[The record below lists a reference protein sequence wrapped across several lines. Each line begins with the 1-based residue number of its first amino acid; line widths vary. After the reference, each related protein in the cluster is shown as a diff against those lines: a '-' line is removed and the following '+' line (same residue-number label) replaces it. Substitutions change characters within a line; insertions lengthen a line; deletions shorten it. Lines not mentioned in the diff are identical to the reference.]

1 MSDLV
6 FPIVF
11 PLLAAAA
18 ILLLRR
24 GAAILA
30 LAGVALS
37 LAASLRLLG
46 ATASGD
52 SAPLVLPGL
61 PDLPLRLTAEPL
73 TALFSVL
80 VAAVATCVLIYSVGY
95 MKRESGLPRFF
106 ALMSLFVAAMQ
117 ALVLAGD
124 WILVLVAWELI
135 GLCSYLLIGFWFQR
149 PEAANAASR
158 AFLYTR
164 SADLGLY
171 IAIFILIGAAGTSQ
185 IAATLNV
192 DGGTAVAAGLLLLLA
207 AMGKSAQ
214 VPLQDWL
221 MRAMAGPTP
230 VSALL
235 HSATLVAAGAI
246 LLIRVAPLLAPN
258 VLLAIGLVGGIT
270 TVAAGLIALAERD
283 LKRLL
288 AASTASQY
296 GLMLIAVGAGV
307 PLAALLHLLAHA
319 AIKSGLFLAT
329 GEFQH
334 ARGGTALRC
343 LRGVGRDRRWTFL
356 GFALAAMALVGAPPL
371 SGFFSKDAVIAA
383 ALSAPSVAWLAPLA
397 LAGTLL
403 TGAYL
408 ARALRLLWHEREE
421 GENENRS
428 VAGARWMGLGVWALV
443 IPAVFLGLTFG
454 PIEALLGLPGPGDH
468 GTTAMLFG
476 LLAAAAGLAL
486 GWLVPAS
493 RLLGPFHPWA
503 QSGLVIAG
511 GLSFWIGRPA
521 MAIAYGCQRLERGL
535 YATVLSVG
543 RGGLF
548 IARGCG
554 RVERGLYAAVLG
566 TGRASLAVAHLVR
579 VGDERR
585 IDGLIFS
592 LVAGV
597 RGWGD
602 RARSLQS
609 GWIHHSLAISAV
621 VTAVTLIILLSA
633 SLSF

>member
-1 MSDLV
+1 MSDVAL
-6 FPIVF
+6 PLIF
-11 PLLAAAA
+11 PLLAAAT
-18 ILLLRR
+18 IVLLRR

-30 LAGVALS
+30 LVGVSLS

-46 ATASGD
+46 AVAAGD
-52 SAPLVLPGL
+52 SATLLLPGL
-61 PDLPLRLTAEPL
+61 PDLPLRLTAEPIN
-73 TALFSVL
+73 ALLSVV

-106 ALMSLFVAAMQ
+106 AVMSLFVAAMQ

-124 WILVLVAWELI
+124 WILLLAAWELI
-135 GLCSYLLIGFWFQR
+135 GLCSYLLIGFWFHR

-171 IAIFILIGAAGTSQ
+171 IAIFILIGAAGTSE
-185 IAATLNV
+185 IIATLNIS
-192 DGGTAVAAGLLLLLA
+192 GGAAVAAGLLLLLA

-246 LLIRVAPLLAPN
+246 LLIRVTPLLASE
-258 VLLAIGLVGGIT
+258 VLLVIGLVGGIT

-296 GLMLIAVGAGV
+296 GLMLIAVGAEV

-319 AIKSGLFLAT
+319 AIKSGLFLAA

-334 ARGGTALRC
+334 ARGGTALER
-343 LRGVGRDRRWTFL
+343 LRGVGRARPRTFL
-356 GFALAAMALVGAPPL
+356 GFALAALALVGAPPL

-383 ALSAPSVAWLAPLA
+383 ALSAPGAAWLAPLA

-408 ARALRLLWHEREE
+408 ARALRLLWCEK
-421 GENENRS
+421 GENENQP
-428 VAGARWMGLGVWALV
+428 VAGAAWMGVGLWCLV
-443 IPAVFLGLTFG
+443 IPAALLGLVFG
-454 PIEALLGLPGPGDH
+454 PIEALLGLPGPEAH
-468 GTTAMLFG
+468 GTAAILLG

-486 GWLVPAS
+486 GWLVSAQ
-493 RLLGPFHPWA
+493 RLLGPAHPWA

-511 GLSFWIGRPA
+511 GLTSWIGRPA

-535 YATVLSVG
+535 YAAVLTVG

-548 IARGCG
+548 IAKGCG
-554 RVERGLYAAVLG
+554 HMEQGLYATVLG
-566 TGRASLAVAHLVR
+566 TGRASMAVGHLVR
-579 VGDERR
+579 AGDERR

-592 LVAGV
+592 LVASV
-597 RGWGD
+597 RGWGV
-602 RARSLQS
+602 RARALQS

-621 VTAVTLIILLSA
+621 VTAATLIILISA